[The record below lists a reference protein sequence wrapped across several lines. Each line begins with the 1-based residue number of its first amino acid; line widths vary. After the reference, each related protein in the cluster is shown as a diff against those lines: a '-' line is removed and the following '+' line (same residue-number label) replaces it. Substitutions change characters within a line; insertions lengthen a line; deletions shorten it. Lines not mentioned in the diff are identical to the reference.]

1 MAVIIPKLALNDFRD
16 AALPEYA
23 QDKVDKITASGA
35 FAAVVPSP
43 AQLLA
48 KKNQFEAA
56 LVAADDG
63 NRAQTV
69 AKDNKRK
76 ELEAM
81 LTQQAQNCAEIAN
94 GNLEV
99 YLESGYKAKDTAGSP
114 VGPLEVV
121 TGFLLDYG
129 DNAGELKANWD
140 VLAHADNYTLQFY
153 SDPVDPDGSI
163 IKQDIAKK
171 SRAITD
177 GLPGGQIVWARVR
190 GNGGS
195 TGHGPWS
202 DPAEKRVP

>member
-1 MAVIIPKLALNDFRD
+1 MSTIIPKLGLRELRD
-16 AALPEYA
+16 SALPEYA

-35 FAAVVPSP
+35 FAAVEPTP
-43 AQLLA
+43 AEIEG
-48 KKNQFEAA
+48 KKDEYETA

-63 NRAQTV
+63 NRAQTE
-69 AKDNKRK
+69 AKDNRRK
-76 ELEAM
+76 ELEEM
-81 LTQQAQNCAEIAN
+81 LTQQAHNCAEIAN
-94 GNLEV
+94 GNLEL
-99 YLESGYKAKDTAGSP
+99 YLESGYEAKDTAGSP
-114 VGPLEVV
+114 VGPLEAV
-121 TGFLLDYG
+121 TGLLLDYG

-140 VLAHADNYTLQFY
+140 VLPHADNYTLQFY
-153 SDPVDPDGSI
+153 SDPVDPEGSI

-177 GLPGGQIVWARVR
+177 GLPGGTIAWARVR